1 MRCDT
6 LDYFLCGGWQ
16 KKSPATEGERT
27 YLSGNKDSN
36 NLSKNKMSSTE
47 NFEDVCDV
55 LRNDENYFP
64 SVQCPLQPIGTAQD
78 YGSTMPQVEGEDKGL
93 KRNSI
98 SSAREETAL
107 GSLAPAESA
116 GGVLHVQADF
126 SKIENPKE
134 NPNEITE
141 LPIWALPDDIQSIID
156 DVTKGYRC
164 NRDFVVGSLMG
175 AVACLVGKRV
185 TSHRENYTN
194 HATLWLAIVGDS
206 ATGKSQPLS
215 FFFKPIHD
223 DEDDAYNRY
232 QEDNRQ
238 WKENDCKGN
247 KPCYKHRLIN
257 NPTDEAV
264 LTELSVNGDIT
275 WYADE
280 LRVIFEGFG
289 KYQKMGGGTIIGN
302 LLTIFEYNP
311 VSVSRKTSEPER
323 LKHPHLNIIGT
334 TQPSILK
341 RFMGNKG
348 FTEDGLFQRMLFVFP
363 EQKKRP
369 PRTKHIIS
377 DKSKKR
383 WGEYAKHLSTAAFED
398 MFETYDAEKL
408 HDDILEKW
416 DIEIEEYRQEGI
428 PEMVSLISKLNYH
441 LCRWCACV
449 AVLRGDGCIKSEVM
463 RYSIECMEYFKLCGE
478 RALCLLHNEP
488 SKRETTKADV
498 IKLLKKINQNLS
510 QQKIAEVMGCSQPY
524 VNKILNQ

>member
-55 LRNDENYFP
+55 LRNDESYF
-64 SVQCPLQPIGTAQD
+64 QGEQYPLQPIGTAED
-78 YGSTMPQVEGEDKGL
+78 YHTPMPQVEDKGL

-98 SSAREETAL
+98 FSAREETAL

-141 LPIWALPDDIQSIID
+141 LPIWALPDDIQSIIG

-175 AVACLVGKRV
+175 AVACLIGKRV
-185 TSHRENYTN
+185 AVHSGNYKN
-194 HATLWLAIVGDS
+194 HATLWIALIGDS
-206 ATGKSQPLS
+206 SEGKSQPLD
-215 FFFKPIHD
+215 FFFKPIQD
-223 DEDDAYNRY
+223 EEDDAYNRY
-232 QEDNRQ
+232 QEELQQ
-238 WKENDCKGN
+238 WKDNDCKGV
-247 KPCYKHRLIN
+247 KPVHKHRIIDNLS
-257 NPTDEAV
+257 DEAV
-264 LTELSVNGDIT
+264 LRELAVNGDVT
-275 WYADE
+275 WFADE

-289 KYQKMGGGTIIGN
+289 SYKTSGAGVIVGN
-302 LLTIFEYNP
+302 LLKIFQYGSIN
-311 VSVSRKTSEPER
+311 VSRVSSEPVR
-323 LKHPHLNIIGT
+323 LKEPHLNLIGGI
-334 TQPSILK
+334 QPETLK
-341 RFMGNKG
+341 RVMRNKG
-348 FTEDGLFQRMLFVFP
+348 FTEDGLFQRMLWDFP
-363 EQKKRP
+363 KQKKRP

-449 AVLRGDGCIKSEVM
+449 AVLRGDSCIKSEVM
-463 RYSIECMEYFKLCGE
+463 RYSIECVEYFKWCGE
-478 RALCLLHNEP
+478 RSLCLLHEP
-488 SKRETTKADV
+488 NKREPTAKEL
-498 IKLLKKINQNLS
+498 IQQLFKKYPNMVKSKVAEGLGVTRQTFNQFF
-510 QQKIAEVMGCSQPY
+510 Q
-524 VNKILNQ
+524 

>member
-1 MRCDT
+1 MRYDT
-6 LDYFLCGGWQ
+6 LDFPLRGGWQ
-16 KKSPATEGERT
+16 KRAALHTEDNSYST
-27 YLSGNKDSN
+27 DNKG
-36 NLSKNKMSSTE
+36 SKNLPNHQKSSAEFEDTCVKLYDDADYWGG
-47 NFEDVCDV
+47 NFEQQMVSAQ
-55 LRNDENYFP
+55 EEP
-64 SVQCPLQPIGTAQD
+64 TPI
-78 YGSTMPQVEGEDKGL
+78 PQGEGKEL
-93 KRNSI
+93 NRISI
-98 SSAREETAL
+98 CSAREETAT
-107 GSLAPAESA
+107 GSLALTESA
-116 GGVLHVQADF
+116 GSVLQVQADF

-134 NPNEITE
+134 NLEEIAQ

-223 DEDDAYNRY
+223 EEDDAYNRY

-238 WKENDCKGN
+238 WKENDCKGI

-311 VSVSRKTSEPER
+311 LSVSRKTSEPER

-377 DKSKKR
+377 DNTKKR
-383 WGEYAKHLSTAAFED
+383 WSEYAKHLSTATFGD
-398 MFETYDAEKL
+398 LFETADAEKL
-408 HDDILEKW
+408 HDDVLEKW
-416 DIEIEEYRQEGI
+416 DMEIEEYRKEGI

-449 AVLRGDGCIKSEVM
+449 AVLRGEHCIKGEAM
-463 RYSIECMEYFKLCGE
+463 RYSIECMEYFKWCGE
-478 RALCLLHNEP
+478 RALCLLHNVP
-488 SKRETTKADV
+488 SKREPTAKEL
-498 IKLLKKINQNLS
+498 IQQLFKKYPNMVKSKVAEGLGITRQTFNQFF
-510 QQKIAEVMGCSQPY
+510 Q
-524 VNKILNQ
+524 

>member
-1 MRCDT
+1 MREEKRAHYAPQADT
-6 LDYFLCGGWQ
+6 Y
-16 KKSPATEGERT
+16 
-27 YLSGNKDSN
+27 KDSN
-36 NLSKNKMSSTE
+36 NLSNNQRCSTE
-47 NFEDVCDV
+47 NLEDVCEV
-55 LRNDENYFP
+55 LRNDESYFP
-64 SVQCPLQPIGTAQD
+64 RENYPLQAICTAQEH
-78 YGSTMPQVEGEDKGL
+78 GSTTPQGKGRDSE
-93 KRNSI
+93 RNSI
-98 SSAREETAL
+98 SLGLEETATGFL
-107 GSLAPAESA
+107 AHAENTGS
-116 GGVLHVQADF
+116 VLQVTADF
-126 SKIENPKE
+126 SKLKSPLESPKE
-134 NPNEITE
+134 ITK
-141 LPIWALPDDIQSIID
+141 LPIWALPTDIQSIID

-215 FFFKPIHD
+215 FFFKPIHAE
-223 DEDDAYNRY
+223 EDDAYYRY

-238 WKENDCKGN
+238 WKENDCKGI

-289 KYQKMGGGTIIGN
+289 KYQKTGGGTIIGN

-311 VSVSRKTSEPER
+311 ISVSRKTSEPER

-377 DKSKKR
+377 DNSKKW
-383 WGEYAKHLSTAAFED
+383 WGEYAKHLSTATFED
-398 MFETYDAEKL
+398 MFETAEAEKL
-408 HDDILEKW
+408 HDDVLERW
-416 DIEIEEYRQEGI
+416 DMEIEEYRREGI
-428 PEMVSLISKLNYH
+428 TEMVSLISKLNYH

-449 AVLRGDGCIKSEVM
+449 AVLRGEHCIKSEVM
-463 RYSIECMEYFKLCGE
+463 RYSIECMEYFKWCGE
-478 RALCLLHNEP
+478 RALCLLHNDP
-488 SKRETTKADV
+488 SKREPTAKEL
-498 IKLLKKINQNLS
+498 IRQLFKKYPDMVKSKVAEGLGITRQTFNQFF
-510 QQKIAEVMGCSQPY
+510 Q
-524 VNKILNQ
+524 